1 MNTKEMLHSR
11 LSTSAQPAKQAP
23 RGNPKSPLPAL
34 ALSLALCTQVSVAA
48 ADNPRVFDIE
58 RGNLASALNQFAAQ
72 SDRQILFSTDVVV
85 SKRSNRIKGELEPE
99 AALRLLLKGTGLTY
113 RVTSDNT
120 ILVETPRSGDTANLP
135 VSHSVR
141 LAQVGESEGRSQDIT
156 AAAAQKTD
164 AQDPPVEEI
173 VVNGFRQSI
182 AQAHSLKRDAVG
194 AEDVI
199 VAEDIAAFPDLNL
212 AESLQ
217 RIPGVTINR
226 DSGEGRQIT
235 LRGLGPDFTRTQLNG
250 MEVLGNTASGM
261 DNRGGVSRTR
271 SFDYSLF
278 ASELFDRV
286 TVLKS
291 YAVDQDEGG
300 VGGTV
305 QLSTAKPFDY
315 GGFKAVLSAKG
326 QNNSLTKTV
335 TPRIVGLVSDR
346 WDAFGALVSV
356 AYSTNDSNEFGYRNW
371 GWSRIK
377 VSPANIGAGVST
389 ADAAS
394 LQSGNIYAPQ
404 ADTYSTWYDHRT
416 RLGTTLALQYE
427 PTDSLKLGFDA
438 LYSRLTNNRSDYAL
452 AAAGS
457 NALTGNVAGTQ
468 VLQSDVIQGN
478 TLVAA
483 NYTGVDMRS
492 EFNTEADRTNFYQ
505 TVLNG
510 SDQITDKLL
519 VKGLVGYS
527 RSDYQLPFFDKVF
540 LESKNQAF
548 GFDDRPDMPV
558 NSYGFNV
565 ADPAQWNLMR
575 LDTQANSIINAYTN
589 AKLDLQYSL
598 DDIST
603 IEGGA
608 EYKNFTDRGA
618 QYNNKVFY
626 NTPADTVIPA
636 ADKVLVPYD
645 TLLRYIVGDVNRTYA
660 TIGQTRNIMSTAFLS
675 PGSDYSIREKTA
687 AGYLQYDL
695 STEILGYRVKANTG
709 LRYYS
714 TKLSSEG
721 SINVGGALQRISVPH
736 TYSGVL
742 PALNIAFYVQPD
754 LVARFSA
761 NRDISR
767 PALSDLAA
775 AGTISTAPFGGSLN
789 IGNPNLKPFKADS
802 AETSLEY
809 YDGHV
814 GFVSV
819 GVFYKKMDA
828 FISSMTTV
836 EPYSA
841 TGYPL
846 SFLLPGQT
854 GSILYNVTQPV
865 NVSGANIKGV
875 ELAVQRDFDFLPQ
888 PFNHFGVVANGT
900 YADGSSPAIIN
911 GTSVTLPLVNLS
923 KYSANA
929 TLYYEADKWG
939 ARISEAY
946 RGKYLNSA
954 GGNGNVGEGYKATS
968 NIDFSAHYNITPY
981 LKMTL
986 EGLNLTDE
994 HVIQYT
1000 DVGARRIEVNTSS
1013 GRTFLW
1019 GVTAEFK

>member
-1 MNTKEMLHSR
+1 MNTKATLPSCLALPR
-11 LSTSAQPAKQAP
+11 KPADTAP
-23 RGNPKSPLPAL
+23 RRNPHSTLIAL
-34 ALSLALCTQVSVAA
+34 AVSLALCTQVSVAA
-48 ADNPRVFDIE
+48 ADNPRVFDIDRE
-58 RGNLASALNQFAAQ
+58 NLASALTQFAAQ
-72 SDRQILFSTDVVV
+72 SDRQILFSSDIVAAK
-85 SKRSNRIKGELEPE
+85 SSNRIKGELEPE
-99 AALRLLLKGTGLTY
+99 AALRQLLKGTGLTY
-113 RVTSDNT
+113 RVTADNT
-120 ILVETPRSGDTANLP
+120 ILVETPRAGDTANLP
-135 VSHSVR
+135 VSGYVR
-141 LAQVGESEGRSQDIT
+141 LAQLDGAERRSQDQT
-156 AAAAQKTD
+156 ASAGQK
-164 AQDPPVEEI
+164 ADPQVPVEEEVI
-173 VVNGFRQSI
+173 VTGFRQSL
-182 AQAHSLKRDAVG
+182 AEAHSLKRDAVV

-291 YAVDQDEGG
+291 YAADQDEGG

-326 QNNSLTKTV
+326 QSNSNTNGV
-335 TPRIVGLVSDR
+335 TPRLVGLISDR
-346 WDAFGALVSV
+346 WDHFGALASI
-356 AYSTNDSNEFGYRNW
+356 AYSTNNSNEFGYRNW
-371 GWSRIK
+371 GWSKIK
-377 VSPANIGAGVST
+377 VNPANIGAGISA

-394 LQSGNIYAPQ
+394 MESGSIYAPQ

-427 PTDSLKLGFDA
+427 PTHSLKLGFDA
-438 LYSRLTNNRSDYAL
+438 LYSRLTNDRSDYAL

-468 VLQSDVIQGN
+468 ILQSDVIQGN

-492 EFNTEADRTNFYQ
+492 EFNTETDHTKFYQ
-505 TVLNG
+505 TVLHG
-510 SDQITDKLL
+510 SDQLTDELL
-519 VKGLVGYS
+519 INGMVGYS
-527 RSDYQLPFFDKVF
+527 RSDYELPYFDKVF

-548 GFDDRPDMPV
+548 GFDDRPAMPV

-589 AKLDLQYSL
+589 AKLDLQYAFDSM
-598 DDIST
+598 ST
-603 IEGGA
+603 LEAGG

-626 NTPADTVIPA
+626 NTPTDKPIPA

-645 TLLRYIVGDVNRTYA
+645 TRLRYIVGDVNGTYSL
-660 TIGQTRNIMSTAFLS
+660 IGQTRNIMSAAFLS
-675 PGSDYSIREKTA
+675 PGSDYSIQEKTGA
-687 AGYLQYDL
+687 AYLQYDL
-695 STEILGYRVKANTG
+695 DTRIFDHRLRANTG
-709 LRYYS
+709 LRYYRTDLTS
-714 TKLSSEG
+714 AG
-721 SINVGGALQRISVPH
+721 SINVGGTLQPVSVPH

-742 PALNIAFYVQPD
+742 PALNVALYVQSD

-789 IGNPNLKPFKADS
+789 IGNPDLKPFKADS
-802 AETSLEY
+802 VEGSLEY
-809 YDGHV
+809 YAGKV
-814 GFVSV
+814 GFASI
-819 GVFYKKMDA
+819 GVFYKKLDA
-828 FISSMTTV
+828 FISSTTTV

-854 GSILYNVTQPV
+854 GAILYNVTKPV

-875 ELAVQRDFDFLPQ
+875 EVAAQRDFDFLPA
-888 PFNHFGVVANGT
+888 PFNHLGVVANGT
-900 YADGSSPAIIN
+900 YADGSSAAIIN
-911 GTSVTLPLVNLS
+911 GTSVVLPLVNLS
-923 KYSANA
+923 KYTGNA
-929 TLYYEADKWG
+929 TIYYETDTWG

-946 RGKYLNSA
+946 RSSYLDSA

-968 NIDFSAHYNITPY
+968 NVDFSAHYNITHS

-986 EGLNLTDE
+986 EGLNLTDQ

-1000 DVGARRIEVNTSS
+1000 DIAAKRIEVNTSS
-1013 GRTFLW
+1013 GRVFLW
-1019 GVTAEFK
+1019 GVTAEF